1 MRVLVPALLVAIS
14 ALSGCGKSEAPPP
27 AQTPEVGIVTLEAQT
42 VTLNTELPGRT
53 NAFRIAEVRPQ
64 VNGIILKRLFKEGSD
79 VKAGQQL
86 YQIDPAT
93 YEADYQSAQANLA
106 STQEQAQRYKLLVAD
121 QAVSKQQYADANA
134 AYLQSKAAVEQ
145 ARINLRYTKVLSP
158 ISGRIGRSAVTE
170 GALVTNGQANAMATV
185 QQLDPIYVDVTQPST
200 ALLRLRR
207 ELASGQLERA
217 GDNAAKVSLKLEDG
231 SQYPLEGRLE
241 FSEVSVD
248 EGTGSVTIRAVFPNP
263 NNELLPGMFVHAQLQ
278 EGVKQKAILAVF
290 PNPNNELLPGMFV
303 HAQLQ
308 EGVKQKA
315 ILAPQQGVT
324 RDLKGQAT
332 ALVVNA
338 QNKVELRVIKADRV
352 IGDKWLV
359 TEGLNAGDK
368 IITEGL
374 QFVQPGVEVKTV
386 PAKNVASA
394 QKADAAPAKTDS
406 KG

>member
-170 GALVTNGQANAMATV
+170 G
-185 QQLDPIYVDVTQPST
+185 
-200 ALLRLRR
+200 
-207 ELASGQLERA
+207 
-217 GDNAAKVSLKLEDG
+217 
-231 SQYPLEGRLE
+231 
-241 FSEVSVD
+241 
-248 EGTGSVTIRAVFPNP
+248 
-263 NNELLPGMFVHAQLQ
+263 
-278 EGVKQKAILAVF
+278 
-290 PNPNNELLPGMFV
+290 
-303 HAQLQ
+303 
-308 EGVKQKA
+308 
-315 ILAPQQGVT
+315 
-324 RDLKGQAT
+324 
-332 ALVVNA
+332 
-338 QNKVELRVIKADRV
+338 
-352 IGDKWLV
+352 
-359 TEGLNAGDK
+359 LNAGDK

>member
-1 MRVLVPALLVAIS
+1 MQRTPAMRVLVPALLVAIS

-278 EGVKQKAILAVF
+278 EGVKQKAILA
-290 PNPNNELLPGMFV
+290 
-303 HAQLQ
+303 
-308 EGVKQKA
+308 
-315 ILAPQQGVT
+315 PQQGVT

-374 QFVQPGVEVKTV
+374 QFVQPSVEVKTV

>member
-1 MRVLVPALLVAIS
+1 MQRTPAMRVLVPALLVAIS

-217 GDNAAKVSLKLEDG
+217 GDN
-231 SQYPLEGRLE
+231 YPLEGRLE

-248 EGTGSVTIRAVFPNP
+248 EGTGSVTIR
-263 NNELLPGMFVHAQLQ
+263 
-278 EGVKQKAILAVF
+278 AVF

>member
-1 MRVLVPALLVAIS
+1 MQRTPAMRVLVPALLVAIS

-217 GDNAAKVSLKLEDG
+217 GDNAATVSLKLEDG

-248 EGTGSVTIRAVFPNP
+248 EGTGSVTIR
-263 NNELLPGMFVHAQLQ
+263 
-278 EGVKQKAILAVF
+278 AVF

-386 PAKNVASA
+386 PAKNVAPA

>member
-1 MRVLVPALLVAIS
+1 MQRTPAMRVLVPALLVAIS

-278 EGVKQKAILAVF
+278 EGVKQKAILA
-290 PNPNNELLPGMFV
+290 
-303 HAQLQ
+303 
-308 EGVKQKA
+308 
-315 ILAPQQGVT
+315 PQQGVT

-386 PAKNVASA
+386 PAKNVAAA

>member
-1 MRVLVPALLVAIS
+1 MQRTPAMRVLVPALLVAIS

-93 YEADYQSAQANLA
+93 YEADYQSAQAN
-106 STQEQAQRYKLLVAD
+106 
-121 QAVSKQQYADANA
+121 
-134 AYLQSKAAVEQ
+134 
-145 ARINLRYTKVLSP
+145 
-158 ISGRIGRSAVTE
+158 
-170 GALVTNGQANAMATV
+170 AMATV

-248 EGTGSVTIRAVFPNP
+248 EGTGSVTIR
-263 NNELLPGMFVHAQLQ
+263 
-278 EGVKQKAILAVF
+278 AVF